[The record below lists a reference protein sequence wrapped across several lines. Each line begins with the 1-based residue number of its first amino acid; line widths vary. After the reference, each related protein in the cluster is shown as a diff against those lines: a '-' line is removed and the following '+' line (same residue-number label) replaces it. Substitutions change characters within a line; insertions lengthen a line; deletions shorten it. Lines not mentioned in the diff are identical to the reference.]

1 MIISLIAAVDK
12 NQLIGCNN
20 QLPWHLPAD
29 LKNFR
34 RLTMGK
40 PILMGRCTHESIGR
54 VLPGRDNIVIT
65 RNPHYQASGCTVV
78 HTLESGL
85 EVAKEAE
92 EMMIIGGASLYRQ
105 TLPKAQRIYLTQVY
119 ESFNGDAWFPDLDP
133 YDAWIEVWQEYHS
146 PDANNLYPY
155 SFSRLERSL
164 NLNKS

>member
-12 NQLIGCNN
+12 NRLIGCNN
-20 QLPWHLPAD
+20 RLPWYLPAD

-40 PILMGRCTHESIGR
+40 PILMGRCTYESIGC
-54 VLPGRDNIVIT
+54 VLPRRDNIVIT
-65 RNPHYQASGCTVV
+65 RNLHYQASGCTVV

-85 EVAKEAE
+85 EAAKEAE
-92 EMMIIGGASLYRQ
+92 EMMIIGGASLYEQ
-105 TLPKAQRIYLTQVY
+105 TLPMAQRIYLTQVY
-119 ESFNGDAWFPDLDP
+119 ESFSGDAWFPDLDHC
-133 YDAWIEVWQEYHS
+133 AWIEIWQEYHS

-164 NLNKS
+164 NLNES